1 MTEDSMIERVT
12 ELESHVVR
20 NERTLE
26 ELSEVVR
33 RNGDELVTLKAE
45 IAVLGREILQLTEGE
60 REPHMKPGA

>member
-1 MTEDSMIERVT
+1 MNDNSLNERVT
-12 ELESHVVR
+12 ELENHVVR
-20 NERTLE
+20 NERILE

-33 RNGDELVTLKAE
+33 RNGDELATLKAE

>member
-1 MTEDSMIERVT
+1 MSEDSLIERVT

-20 NERTLE
+20 NERTIE

-33 RNGDELVTLKAE
+33 RNGDALATIKAE

-60 REPHMKPGA
+60 REPQMKPGA

>member
-1 MTEDSMIERVT
+1 MNDNSLNERVT
-12 ELESHVVR
+12 ELENHVVR

-33 RNGDELVTLKAE
+33 RNGDELATLKAE

-60 REPHMKPGA
+60 REPHIKPGA